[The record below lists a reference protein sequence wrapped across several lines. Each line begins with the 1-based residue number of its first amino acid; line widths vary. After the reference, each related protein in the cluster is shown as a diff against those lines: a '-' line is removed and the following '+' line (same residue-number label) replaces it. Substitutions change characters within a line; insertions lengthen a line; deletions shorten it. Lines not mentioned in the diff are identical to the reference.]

1 MDEAHRYQ
9 PADPQAPPARID
21 RDGTNALGYRILE
34 RDQELEPSAVTTKY
48 LATVV
53 MPFGRYTGVPVD
65 AVALLDVGYLRWA
78 CSTRALR
85 ESGEAYRVARDRVL
99 QSLLGEL
106 KDELALGEH
115 QEAEEA
121 LLAVWRALPVSR

>member
-1 MDEAHRYQ
+1 M
-9 PADPQAPPARID
+9 
-21 RDGTNALGYRILE
+21 
-34 RDQELEPSAVTTKY
+34 TTKY

-53 MPFGRYTGVPVD
+53 IPFGRYTGVPVD

-106 KDELALGEH
+106 KDELAPSKR
-115 QEAEEA
+115 QAAEKA
-121 LLAVWRALPVSR
+121 LVAIWRALPTSP